1 MWKVGLLRFGT
12 RQICPF
18 LFNTVQEVASAIRQE
33 EEIRGIMI
41 KREEIKKKNRNKLFD
56 CIQRKS
62 KIMCT

>member
-41 KREEIKKKNRNKLFD
+41 KREEIKKKTGTDYLIVYRENPK
-56 CIQRKS
+56 
-62 KIMCT
+62 